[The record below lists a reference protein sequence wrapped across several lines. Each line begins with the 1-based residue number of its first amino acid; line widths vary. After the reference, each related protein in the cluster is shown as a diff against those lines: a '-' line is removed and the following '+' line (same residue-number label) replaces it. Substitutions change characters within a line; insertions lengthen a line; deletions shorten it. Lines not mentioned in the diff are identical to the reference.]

1 MKDKNSTKHLHEKI
15 SSTNVGKLLIVML
28 LFVLSGFYSMGQLP
42 VVEVRFANPNYD
54 CVRNTYCV
62 DVQFRSD
69 TPELRMFSMNVRF
82 WHESAAL
89 DFLGFYDLA
98 VGYAKF
104 SPNPPLEDTK
114 EGTPFGF
121 PGASAIHY
129 INGAVQLTNTA
140 ADPIYL
146 PTVEDEWVTLFS
158 VCFNVLDPLAFGSD
172 GFCPSLIWDLEE
184 DPSRGGYNVGSDGV
198 TITYLAPPIGYDPI
212 DGTPIYGSSQ
222 PFTES
227 VVQFN
232 WTYDGDGDVNTY
244 GYPVPTECIQG
255 DEMPPVVSEDPGSSV
270 VECIDDATLPTPPDA
285 TDDCGGYTVT
295 LVSTVDDPDPLVCE
309 GTRIYTFE
317 YSDQAGNT
325 TTWTYT
331 YTIERTTA
339 PAQVG
344 TAATSTTIACLE
356 EAEEPELPEVADV
369 CGNVLTPTAASPHI
383 DADFDGCEGIIT
395 YTYAWEDCAG
405 LIYPWTFTYFVEP
418 EDFVIEDPEITNKVS
433 CPDLTDDE
441 PDHPV
446 VTDNCGNI
454 LTPTGPVVSEK
465 PLCDGERTYTWT
477 YTDCDGNSHDWVY
490 KYVVLPREEFLVPA
504 GVTTT
509 VACASEAVEPT
520 PPEVT
525 DNCGNILTPADP
537 VQGGTYNGCQGTIT
551 YTWTF
556 TDCSGNT
563 QSWVFTYDVNPE
575 PFEITAPD
583 GEATVE
589 CVDDAVAPELPVV
602 TDNCGNVLTPVGMDI
617 VSRPEEI
624 SCEGT
629 IKYVYSY
636 VDCEQNQDTWT
647 FTYTVERSTPPAEV
661 GGPVEIMALVETLD
675 EAVPPVLPVMQDVC
689 GLTLEPSGSTTETT
703 VDCDG
708 TFIYTYLYEDCA
720 GLTTTWTF
728 TYVLERTTP
737 PAEVGE
743 PVAVSNNAECLDEVT
758 EPDILPVVED
768 VEGVVLQPTEGSP
781 VINETGN
788 SCDGT
793 VSYTYTYEDCAG
805 LTFSWTYTWY
815 IEDTTEPEIIV
826 PSDLTIQAEED
837 CTYDASP
844 EETGWASAT
853 DNCTVTPTVTY
864 SDAINPGEEPGSK
877 LITRTWTAVDDCGN
891 EASQNQLITVI
902 GAGGLELVLNDYCVF
917 LNDYGKWTLSNWDI
931 AQIIK
936 GTQAAC
942 GGSYEFVTKV
952 EPRTFECKDANQE
965 NPVVVTV
972 TDIFGNTKSGTI
984 NMQVLDTISPVAIC
998 RDVEVSL
1005 GENGQVFV
1013 NAVLV
1018 NAGDDR
1024 ESVPEWAKHYN
1035 DLEGGSYDNCGIAEI
1050 YLDKQLFKRENVGE
1064 NIVTMTVVD
1073 PSGNVGHCQA
1083 VVTVVDPFAVPVEE
1097 AVVNKAPTLADI
1109 SDIQINKEPL
1119 SFDVTLGNITP
1130 GDESQEIISV
1140 TAVSDNA
1147 ALLTNLQVV
1156 YQPGSTTGILVVTV
1170 APGVSGEALVT
1181 ITVKDNGG
1189 TANGGVDTIVKTF
1202 KVKVTAGDNIV
1213 GITLTDPEGTPIVT
1227 DAIDLDSAFGLELYP
1242 NPTSGNVN
1250 ISMTWNEIKDVDVA
1264 VYSVLGVEVFRK
1276 EFKAGE
1282 LIGFDLAPFVSGT
1295 YMVRMTVE
1303 GKSIVRK
1310 VILDKR

>member
-1 MKDKNSTKHLHEKI
+1 
-15 SSTNVGKLLIVML
+15 
-28 LFVLSGFYSMGQLP
+28 
-42 VVEVRFANPNYD
+42 
-54 CVRNTYCV
+54 
-62 DVQFRSD
+62 
-69 TPELRMFSMNVRF
+69 
-82 WHESAAL
+82 
-89 DFLGFYDLA
+89 
-98 VGYAKF
+98 
-104 SPNPPLEDTK
+104 
-114 EGTPFGF
+114 
-121 PGASAIHY
+121 
-129 INGAVQLTNTA
+129 
-140 ADPIYL
+140 
-146 PTVEDEWVTLFS
+146 
-158 VCFNVLDPLAFGSD
+158 
-172 GFCPSLIWDLEE
+172 
-184 DPSRGGYNVGSDGV
+184 
-198 TITYLAPPIGYDPI
+198 
-212 DGTPIYGSSQ
+212 
-222 PFTES
+222 
-227 VVQFN
+227 
-232 WTYDGDGDVNTY
+232 
-244 GYPVPTECIQG
+244 
-255 DEMPPVVSEDPGSSV
+255 
-270 VECIDDATLPTPPDA
+270 
-285 TDDCGGYTVT
+285 
-295 LVSTVDDPDPLVCE
+295 
-309 GTRIYTFE
+309 
-317 YSDQAGNT
+317 
-325 TTWTYT
+325 
-331 YTIERTTA
+331 
-339 PAQVG
+339 
-344 TAATSTTIACLE
+344 
-356 EAEEPELPEVADV
+356 
-369 CGNVLTPTAASPHI
+369 
-383 DADFDGCEGIIT
+383 
-395 YTYAWEDCAG
+395 
-405 LIYPWTFTYFVEP
+405 
-418 EDFVIEDPEITNKVS
+418 
-433 CPDLTDDE
+433 
-441 PDHPV
+441 
-446 VTDNCGNI
+446 
-454 LTPTGPVVSEK
+454 
-465 PLCDGERTYTWT
+465 
-477 YTDCDGNSHDWVY
+477 
-490 KYVVLPREEFLVPA
+490 
-504 GVTTT
+504 

-708 TFIYTYLYEDCA
+708 TFIYSYLYEDCA